1 MENSTNKKSYLW
13 QKISIGIITALA
25 SLYILAII
33 GRILSVFPDIEPHMT
48 NIEGYFLFAVL
59 CCIVGFKFFL
69 KINKKDNQ
77 QEEDLESLSP
87 TEEKR

>member
-1 MENSTNKKSYLW
+1 LKNSTNKKSYLW

-25 SLYILAII
+25 SLYIIAII
-33 GRILSVFPDIEPHMT
+33 VRILSVFPEIESHMT

-69 KINKKDNQ
+69 KINKENSQ
-77 QEEDLESLSP
+77 QEKDPKTSSP

>member
-33 GRILSVFPDIEPHMT
+33 GRILSVFPEIEPHMT

-59 CCIVGFKFFL
+59 CCIVGFKFFM
-69 KINKKDNQ
+69 KINKKDT
-77 QEEDLESLSP
+77 QEEKNPKSSSP
-87 TEEKR
+87 TEEKQ